1 MEVLA
6 PLINLLVFMTV
17 LSMTA
22 ERITNILKLRNDKL
36 RMKQNDENA
45 ERERE
50 YAITWRGML
59 IGIILSILVKANFF
73 EVMTHLDDPWSTL
86 GWVQMRDYYWVV
98 SPVLT
103 SVGAILLALAGCI
116 ITGVGLGFGN
126 KFWHDFLGIVYE
138 TRDKYRKLKRGEL
151 VPPPPDTAQDIGSA

>member
-1 MEVLA
+1 MEALA

-17 LSMTA
+17 LSMTS

-36 RMKQNDENA
+36 RMKRNDEQA

-59 IGIILSILVKANFF
+59 IGIILASLVKANFF
-73 EVMTHLDDPWSTL
+73 EVMTHLEDPWSTL
-86 GWVQMRDYYWVV
+86 GWVQMRDYYWST
-98 SPVLT
+98 SPALV
-103 SVGAILLALAGCI
+103 SVGAFLLALAGCI
-116 ITGVGLGFGN
+116 LTGIGLGFGN

-138 TRDKYRKLKRGEL
+138 TRDKYRKLKEREL
-151 VPPPPDTAQDIGSA
+151 PQSTNGPLQDGGNS